1 MFALRFAPLF
11 LFAASFVSGT
21 VVAEKRASTASVETV
36 FNTLKASTDTILP
49 QISSQVSGGTASD
62 ATVTPLIAKLTAALN
77 TASLS
82 LATLPPAE
90 SRKRQSDA
98 DVAALLAGVVT
109 DISTTLELLTVE
121 LVPVLDV
128 LLVSVDVALNEVLV
142 GVDVVLTGVVT
153 LVSGLLVSV
162 GGVLDTLGLS
172 LILLTLGL

>member
-11 LFAASFVSGT
+11 LFAASFVSGA

-49 QISSQVSGGTASD
+49 QITSHVSGGTASD
-62 ATVTPLIAKLTAALN
+62 ATIVPLITELTSALN

-82 LATLPPAE
+82 LATLPP

-98 DVAALLAGVVT
+98 DVAALTAGIIT
-109 DISTTLELLTVE
+109 DITTVLGTLTVE
-121 LVPVLDV
+121 IVPVLDV
-128 LLVSVDVALNEVLV
+128 LIVSVDSALNEILV
-142 GVDVVLTGVVT
+142 GLDVVLTGVVT
-153 LVSGLLVSV
+153 LVSGLLV
-162 GGVLDTLGLS
+162 GVAGLLDTLGLS